1 MVFQIELEIMQPPKR
16 ISKKVLKLTQMS
28 NLDLKKK
35 IFMKREFSQLIC
47 KLKQIV
53 MCQRL
58 QLIHLM
64 KSMLLTRKSEP
75 LGPILCSREKLETKR
90 VSSRTSTSKV

>member
-1 MVFQIELEIMQPPKR
+1 
-16 ISKKVLKLTQMS
+16 VLKLTQMS

-35 IFMKREFSQLIC
+35 TFMKREFSQLTC

-53 MCQRL
+53 MCPRL
-58 QLIHLM
+58 LLIHLM
-64 KSMLLTRKSEP
+64 KSLLLTRKLEP

-90 VSSRTSTSKV
+90 VNSRTSISKV